1 MAVLGYQGYKLSP
14 FRVQFNFWAT
24 GYCNYYCKHSSN
36 SVSTLGLN
44 PVLQQWLLR
53 IHLWVALGELEID
66 GGFPTFVFKDVHS
79 CKATHSTGLYC
90 LKRQAE
96 MLHSFPFHHGVCGS
110 VLITSLQNSWSF
122 PTSLVEKFSVSFP
135 PLFPN
140 CLFGFCL
147 FLCLPCPARRRD
159 GWKNNPNAL
168 FVCVVVGENN
178 NILSSMGLIPETFF
192 TGICNLH
199 AEAIGGGFYYFLYS
213 N

>member
-1 MAVLGYQGYKLSP
+1 M
-14 FRVQFNFWAT
+14 
-24 GYCNYYCKHSSN
+24 
-36 SVSTLGLN
+36 
-44 PVLQQWLLR
+44 
-53 IHLWVALGELEID
+53 
-66 GGFPTFVFKDVHS
+66 
-79 CKATHSTGLYC
+79 
-90 LKRQAE
+90 
-96 MLHSFPFHHGVCGS
+96 
-110 VLITSLQNSWSF
+110 
-122 PTSLVEKFSVSFP
+122 SFP

-147 FLCLPCPARRRD
+147 FVCLACPARRRD

-192 TGICNLH
+192 IGICNLH